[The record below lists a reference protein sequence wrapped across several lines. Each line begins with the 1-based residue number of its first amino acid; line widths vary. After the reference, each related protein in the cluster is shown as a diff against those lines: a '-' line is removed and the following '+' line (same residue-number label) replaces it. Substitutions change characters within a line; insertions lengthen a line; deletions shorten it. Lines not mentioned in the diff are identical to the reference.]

1 MDRSDGQ
8 RREEFEMEAQ
18 NSSNNPLLPLTKLV
32 LGVSATVQ
40 IIFAVCMFFPDLW
53 HSLLW
58 PPPLPPMPDV
68 ARWFQAIN
76 YLGTA
81 IAAVYALYQGTWA
94 GAQVY
99 FAFSFT
105 YNAMAIIVSL
115 IAAIANGIPLIMWL
129 YVLLAVLYL
138 SIVAF
143 TWVRQSRRVSPR
155 VA

>member
-1 MDRSDGQ
+1 
-8 RREEFEMEAQ
+8 MEAQ
-18 NSSNNPLLPLTKLV
+18 NSSNNLLLPVTKLV
-32 LGVSATVQ
+32 LGVSVTVQ
-40 IIFAVCMFFPDLW
+40 VIFAVWLFFQDLW

-58 PPPLPPMPDV
+58 PPPLPQMPDV

-81 IAAVYALYQGTWA
+81 IAAVYALYQGTWT

-115 IAAIANGIPLIMWL
+115 ITAFTNGIPLIMWL

-138 SIVAF
+138 LIVAF
-143 TWVRQSRRVSPR
+143 TWMRQSRRVSPR
-155 VA
+155 VE